1 MDLNKVL
8 AELIRERDLL
18 DDAIAHLERL
28 AADQQG
34 VSRRLPRSISPG
46 KRQQKV
52 QTASAGLD

>member
-18 DDAIAHLERL
+18 DDAISHLEQL
-28 AADQQG
+28 AADKQG
-34 VSRRLPRSISPG
+34 VSSRLPRPASPG

-52 QTASAGLD
+52 HTAGAGLE